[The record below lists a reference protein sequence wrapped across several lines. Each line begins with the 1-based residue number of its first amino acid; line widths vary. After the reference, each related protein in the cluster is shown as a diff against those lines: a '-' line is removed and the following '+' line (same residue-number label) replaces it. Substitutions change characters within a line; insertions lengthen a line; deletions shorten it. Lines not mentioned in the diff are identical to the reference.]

1 LLSVAC
7 QFAASELAQNA
18 NNNVMKHCV
27 GNLLGVNIFAARCCS
42 QIVVM

>member
-1 LLSVAC
+1 LETRSAC
-7 QFAASELAQNA
+7 ELAQNA